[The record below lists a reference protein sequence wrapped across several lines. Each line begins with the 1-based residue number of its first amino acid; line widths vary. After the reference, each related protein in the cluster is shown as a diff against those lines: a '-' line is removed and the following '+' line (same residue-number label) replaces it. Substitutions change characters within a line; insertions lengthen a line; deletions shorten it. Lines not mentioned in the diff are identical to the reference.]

1 MKDGKKGGNMKEHK
15 LKERMWKAVDIFI
28 MSGTAFI
35 ILFDIVILFT
45 TVAVVFGLI

>member
-1 MKDGKKGGNMKEHK
+1 MKERK
-15 LKERMWKAVDIFI
+15 KRTQKERMWKAVDIFI

-45 TVAVVFGLI
+45 TVAVVFDFI